1 MEKIILH
8 SISFSGALGLLW
20 EIPKLSSGS
29 FSRAAIRRSSYDIQ
43 GKKLVFLFWQFDIHS
58 YWFLFVI
65 NVNHSNNIVQNKT
78 IKLVVFLFEKTIIM
92 LSRLLDEWKIGKWRK
107 ILKLVH
113 ELSFI
118 FVPLNLIL
126 TQIFSKWKSNK

>member
-8 SISFSGALGLLW
+8 SILFSGALGLLW

-43 GKKLVFLFWQFDIHS
+43 GKKIVFCFDNLIFIPIGLFS
-58 YWFLFVI
+58 LI

-78 IKLVVFLFEKTIIM
+78 IKLVVFIFEKTIIM